1 MRKINKYIC
10 IECRA
15 EYISK
20 KNSIPHIVVWED
32 GHVCIPKLYAEYE
45 DKKIK
50 NVKIDK
56 EDELWTTWYN

>member
-1 MRKINKYIC
+1 MKKINKYIC
-10 IECRA
+10 IECRT

-20 KNSIPHIVVWED
+20 KDSIPHIVVWED
-32 GHVCIPKLYAEYE
+32 GHVCIPQLYAEYE